1 LKTIIKV
8 HKKGVIIIPKGIRE
22 KAGIVE
28 GMLLEVSLEKDRV
41 VLKPLNLWNRVWGC
55 AEGLGSAEE
64 AELELDVEEE
74 MFWKKRSRK

>member
-41 VLKPLNLWNRVWGC
+41 VLKPLNLWNKVWGC
-55 AEGLGSAEE
+55 AKGLGSAEE
-64 AELELDVEEE
+64 AELELDIEEE
-74 MFWKKRSRK
+74 MFWRKRLRK